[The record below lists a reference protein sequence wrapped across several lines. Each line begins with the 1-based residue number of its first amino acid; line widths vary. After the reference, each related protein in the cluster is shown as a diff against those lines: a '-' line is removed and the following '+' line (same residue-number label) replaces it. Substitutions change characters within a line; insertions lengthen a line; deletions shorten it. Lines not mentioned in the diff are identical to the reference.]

1 MKEYTME
8 QPEFVFT
15 GVIFQEEN
23 GYTALCPDTD
33 VASQSDSIPEAKAA
47 LLEAVTLYL
56 ETALENNLPWL
67 RPVPRDED
75 PRYDCG
81 RVLDV
86 VKMRDFVMRKQHQ
99 IENFEIKGD
108 KNETPESDCDVSVE
122 SIVVERGDA
131 STGRVER
138 DGAAAAA

>member
-1 MKEYTME
+1 ME

-23 GYTALCPDTD
+23 GYSALCPDLD
-33 VASQSDSIPEAKAA
+33 VASQSDSISNAKAA

-75 PRYDCG
+75 PR
-81 RVLDV
+81 
-86 VKMRDFVMRKQHQ
+86 FV
-99 IENFEIKGD
+99 
-108 KNETPESDCDVSVE
+108 TPEL
-122 SIVVERGDA
+122 IVATFLLKVHTEIYA
-131 STGRVER
+131 Y
-138 DGAAAAA
+138 A

>member
-1 MKEYTME
+1 ME

-15 GVIFQEEN
+15 GVVFEEEN
-23 GYTALCPDTD
+23 GYTALCTDLD

-75 PRYDCG
+75 PR
-81 RVLDV
+81 
-86 VKMRDFVMRKQHQ
+86 FV
-99 IENFEIKGD
+99 
-108 KNETPESDCDVSVE
+108 TPEL
-122 SIVVERGDA
+122 IVATFPLKIHAEVYA
-131 STGRVER
+131 Y
-138 DGAAAAA
+138 A